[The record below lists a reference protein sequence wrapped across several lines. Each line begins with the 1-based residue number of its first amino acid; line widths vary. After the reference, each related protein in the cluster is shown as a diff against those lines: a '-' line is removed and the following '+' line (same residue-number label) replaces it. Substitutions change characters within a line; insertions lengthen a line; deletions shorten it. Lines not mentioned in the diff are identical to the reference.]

1 MNQKQ
6 FIYHVN
12 VNANLIV
19 ENVTQVKSEI
29 MIIVEVSVVY
39 KSKKKHHA
47 CEKDCIWISATC
59 SCESGRSVGSI
70 IADSVITCDDYFLIS
85 RALLIATSIHC
96 YLIKKT
102 FIAILHHK

>member
-12 VNANLIV
+12 VNADLIV

-39 KSKKKHHA
+39 KSKKKHRA

-59 SCESGRSVGSI
+59 SCESG
-70 IADSVITCDDYFLIS
+70 L
-85 RALLIATSIHC
+85 
-96 YLIKKT
+96 
-102 FIAILHHK
+102 

>member
-19 ENVTQVKSEI
+19 ENVTQIKSEI

-39 KSKKKHHA
+39 KSKKNIASVKKIVFGILLHA
-47 CEKDCIWISATC
+47 VVKV
-59 SCESGRSVGSI
+59 VG
-70 IADSVITCDDYFLIS
+70 L
-85 RALLIATSIHC
+85 
-96 YLIKKT
+96 
-102 FIAILHHK
+102 

>member
-19 ENVTQVKSEI
+19 ENVTQIKSEI

-39 KSKKKHHA
+39 KSKKKNIASVKKIVFGILLHA
-47 CEKDCIWISATC
+47 VVKV
-59 SCESGRSVGSI
+59 VG
-70 IADSVITCDDYFLIS
+70 L
-85 RALLIATSIHC
+85 
-96 YLIKKT
+96 
-102 FIAILHHK
+102 